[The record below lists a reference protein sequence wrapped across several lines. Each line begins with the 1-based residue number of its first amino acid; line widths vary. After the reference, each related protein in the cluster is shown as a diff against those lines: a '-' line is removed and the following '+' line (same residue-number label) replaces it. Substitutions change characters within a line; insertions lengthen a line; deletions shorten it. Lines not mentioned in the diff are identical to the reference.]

1 MLIRYQRIDRD
12 FGALM
17 MVTMEEGTELPYRF
31 SVEFSDVDDYDRAI
45 AFLRDEIG
53 KPMMVLQKRAQR
65 AHR

>member
-1 MLIRYQRIDRD
+1 
-12 FGALM
+12 M

-53 KPMMVLQKRAQR
+53 KPMMVVQKKAKSANR
-65 AHR
+65 